1 MARKYSKR
9 TKSTKRKTYKDYLLE
24 RSKLEDKGYALED
37 VLTESEFEAYY
48 NKYSKERKE
57 GIIKSSPFQE
67 LMRREKLLSTKQAK
81 NFALAYEEKFGEK
94 ITLKKAKSLK
104 IDIIRELGAY
114 ITATKSTGLYGGDY
128 E

>member
-9 TKSTKRKTYKDYLLE
+9 TKSTKRKTYNDYLKARAELE
-24 RSKLEDKGYALED
+24 AKGYALED
-37 VLTESEFEAYY
+37 VLSKSDFEFYY
-48 NKYSKERKE
+48 NRYAIEKKTGK
-57 GIIKSSPFQE
+57 IKSSPFQE

-81 NFALAYEEKFGEK
+81 NFAIAYEEKFGEK

-104 IDIIRELGAY
+104 IDLIRELGAY
-114 ITATKSTGLYGGDY
+114 ITATKATGLYGGDY